1 MSPALRTTFAIG
13 FVLSAI
19 SSAEAGSRSM
29 LEVFPTTANLPSS
42 KPAPVAPAP
51 SVQPPAPGPA
61 SVVAAKADARGR
73 GRGRRTRYARS
84 QPAHPVEPDAAAPNA
99 AVTQAISATVAP
111 SANTMPKPADTRAAL
126 PLGQEPAAKTP
137 AETRPD
143 TNQAV
148 ETASPTLATL
158 IAKHAAA
165 AGVPV
170 GLAQAVVRIESRGN
184 ARASHAGAL
193 GLMQIKAGTA
203 RAAGFMGN
211 ASGLLDADTNL
222 RFGMKVLADAYR
234 GAGGDVCRALMK
246 YQSGHLAT
254 HMTRANRTYCS
265 KARAFMAGL

>member
-1 MSPALRTTFAIG
+1 MPPALRTTLAIG
-13 FVLSAI
+13 FVLSVI
-19 SSAEAGSRSM
+19 SSAEAGGRSFS
-29 LEVFPTTANLPSS
+29 ENYPTTAALPSQPTS
-42 KPAPVAPAP
+42 SPPAQSTAAEAAPVIAP
-51 SVQPPAPGPA
+51 
-61 SVVAAKADARGR
+61 KADVRGR

-84 QPAHPVEPDAAAPNA
+84 EPSHLAE
-99 AVTQAISATVAP
+99 P
-111 SANTMPKPADTRAAL
+111 SAPTTNPAATNPPAVALRTSIDPKPAEPEAPL
-126 PLGQEPAAKTP
+126 PPGHELAGKTP
-137 AETRPD
+137 ADTRPD
-143 TNQAV
+143 TNRGV
-148 ETASPTLATL
+148 EAASPTLAAL

-222 RFGMKVLADAYR
+222 HFGMKVLADAFR

-254 HMTRANRTYCS
+254 HMTPANRTYCS
-265 KARAFMAGL
+265 KARAFMAGA

>member
-1 MSPALRTTFAIG
+1 MESY
-13 FVLSAI
+13 
-19 SSAEAGSRSM
+19 
-29 LEVFPTTANLPSS
+29 PTTAALPS
-42 KPAPVAPAP
+42 KPVATAPAP
-51 SVQPPAPGPA
+51 SAKSPAAEA
-61 SVVAAKADARGR
+61 SPIAAAKANARGR

-84 QPAHPVEPDAAAPNA
+84 EPVVEPSATAPDPVVTKTIAAAP
-99 AVTQAISATVAP
+99 AP
-111 SANTMPKPADTRAAL
+111 GPSTSPKPGEAMASL
-126 PLGQEPAAKTP
+126 PPGQELAGKTP
-137 AETRPD
+137 ADTRPD
-143 TNQAV
+143 TNRAV
-148 ETASPTLATL
+148 ESASPTLAAL

-203 RAAGFMGN
+203 RAAGFVGN

-222 RFGMKVLADAYR
+222 HFGMKVLADAFR

-254 HMTRANRTYCS
+254 RMTPANRSYCS
-265 KARAFMAGL
+265 KARAFMAGA